1 MFDSLPRRSRRLAL
15 TATFAGVFLA
25 VAGIIAFVAL
35 RPRAGYQPGQKV
47 EGLTSDLSRDL
58 PADYPRVTFVDV
70 TSQAGIQ
77 FQHFWGER
85 TSQIPEDMGSGAAW
99 GDYDNDGWPD
109 LFLVNLAGP
118 ITLSPD
124 SLRRSPAHCAL
135 YHNNH
140 DGTFTDV
147 SAQAGVDL
155 RIWGMGAEWGD
166 YDNDGHLDLVVS
178 AYGEN
183 VLFRNNG
190 DGTFSNRTRESGI
203 GGKRGFWSGVAWADY
218 DRDGF
223 LDLYVAGYVR
233 YARPSESFAASHYD
247 VENPVSINP
256 NAFPPERNLLYHNNR
271 NGTFT
276 EVAVA
281 AGVLGDRGKS
291 LEAAWVDFDDDG
303 WPDIYVANDV
313 TDNQLFRNLHNG
325 RFADVSHEAR
335 VADYRSAMGLA
346 IGDWDGDQDLDIFI
360 THWIAQENA
369 LYNHVSNKPL
379 EFEDVADRFGVGQ
392 IALDFVGWGTFFFD
406 YDNDGKLDLF
416 VSNGHTFQRRD
427 APQLLAPETPQ
438 LFWNRGPEDG
448 FYNVSAASGPYF
460 RVPHVGRGAAFAD
473 YDNDGDLDVVVVNHS
488 GAAALLRNEGGNR
501 NHWLNVRLEG
511 GGGGR
516 RSNRTAAGAKLR
528 VVAGTQVFIR
538 EIGAQASYLSQNDLT
553 EHFGLGALTQ
563 VDSIAVVWPSG
574 ARQAVTNVAAGQT
587 VRIVEGR
594 DAVAVTDTAVS
605 RQAVRDFWSLYRAAT
620 AARVEGRSV
629 DARDGYRAARELNPR
644 HEDVLYYLGNME
656 LELGN
661 FADAETAWRR
671 LVEVNPSS
679 ARAHSRLGDLY
690 ACPDTGAPWDLGRA
704 RTELARAAELNRE
717 ETGPLLRLGEV
728 ALLRGDWSGALRQ
741 FDAVIVTH
749 PKSVEAHFLKGYVA
763 WKRGQQALAATELRQ
778 AEALANAPQPV
789 PQAPSEGDT
798 KQGASGAAPMVT
810 QSTRCRLFGDQ
821 LEPYADLDRRI
832 KQATSRHQ

>member
-15 TATFAGVFLA
+15 TATFAAVFLA
-25 VAGIIAFVAL
+25 VAGIIAFVTL
-35 RPRAGYQPGQKV
+35 RPRPGYQPGQKV

-58 PADYPRVTFVDV
+58 PGDYPRVTFVDV

-99 GDYDNDGWPD
+99 GDYDDDGWPD

-183 VLFRNNG
+183 ILFRNNG

-276 EVAVA
+276 EVAAA

-325 RFADVSHEAR
+325 RFTDVSHEAR

-369 LYNHVSNKPL
+369 LYNHLSNKPL

-427 APQLLAPETPQ
+427 APKLLAPETPQ

-460 RVPHVGRGAAFAD
+460 SVPHVGRGAAFAD

-501 NHWLNVRLEG
+501 NHWLNVRLE
-511 GGGGR
+511 GGGR

-574 ARQAVTNVAAGQT
+574 ARQAATNVAAGQT
-587 VRIVEGR
+587 VRIVEGH
-594 DAVAVTDTAVS
+594 DAVRAVTDTEVS

-620 AARVEGRSV
+620 AARVEGRIV
-629 DARDGYRAARELNPR
+629 DARDGYRAARDLNPR

-661 FADAETAWRR
+661 YSGAQRAWQQ
-671 LVEVNPSS
+671 LVEVNPAS
-679 ARAHSRLGDLY
+679 ARTHSRLGDLY
-690 ACPDTGAPWDLGRA
+690 ACPDSGAPWVLPRA
-704 RTELARAAELNRE
+704 EREFARAAELNRE
-717 ETGPLLRLGEV
+717 ETGPLLRLGEIAV
-728 ALLRGDWSGALRQ
+728 LRGDWSSAVRY
-741 FDAVIVTH
+741 FDAVIGSH
-749 PKSVEAHFLKGYVA
+749 SRSVEAHFLKGYVA
-763 WKRGQQALAATELRQ
+763 WRRGQNDDARALHRT
-778 AEALANAPQPV
+778 AESLAHGAQPV
-789 PQAPSEGDT
+789 QPAPAEGDT
-798 KQGASGAAPMVT
+798 KHGTTPLVSRA
-810 QSTRCRLFGDQ
+810 TRCRLFHQ
-821 LEPYADLDRRI
+821 VEPYDDLDRRI
-832 KQATSRHQ
+832 QQATSLHQ

>member
-15 TATFAGVFLA
+15 TATSAAVFLT

-35 RPRAGYQPGQKV
+35 RPRAGYQAGQKV

-58 PADYPRVTFVDV
+58 PRDYPRVTFVDV

-77 FQHFWGER
+77 YRHFWGER
-85 TSQIPEDMGSGAAW
+85 TSQIAEDMGSGAAW

-271 NGTFT
+271 NGTFA
-276 EVAVA
+276 EVAAA

-369 LYNHVSNKPL
+369 LYNHLSNKPL

-427 APQLLAPETPQ
+427 APQLLAPQTAQ
-438 LFWNRGPEDG
+438 LFWNHGPKDG
-448 FYNVSAASGPYF
+448 FYDVSAVSGPYF

-501 NHWLNVRLEG
+501 NHWLNVKVEDR
-511 GGGGR
+511 
-516 RSNRTAAGAKLR
+516 AVGAKIR
-528 VVAGTQVFIR
+528 VVVDTIVAVR
-538 EIGAQASYLSQNDLT
+538 EVGAQASYLSQNDPT
-553 EHFGLGALTQ
+553 EHFGLGIRGQ
-563 VDSIAVVWPSG
+563 VDSVVVTWPDG
-574 ARQAVTNVAAGQT
+574 KRQTQTHVAADQT
-587 VRIVEGR
+587 LRMRLGSGSNSPQ
-594 DAVAVTDTAVS
+594 DAI
-605 RQAVRDFWSLYRAAT
+605 REFWSRYREAT
-620 AARVEGRSV
+620 TARVEGRL
-629 DARDGYRAARELNPR
+629 DAARDAYRQALALDPR

-661 FADAETAWRR
+661 YAAADSAWQQ
-671 LVEVNPSS
+671 LVKVNPGS
-679 ARAHSRLGDLY
+679 ARTHSRLGDLY
-690 ACPDTGAPWDLGRA
+690 ACPDPGAPWDLARA
-704 RTELARAAELNRE
+704 EHEFARAAALNRE

-728 ALLRGDWSGALRQ
+728 ALLGGHWADALRY
-741 FDAVIVTH
+741 FDAVIGSH
-749 PKSVEAHFLKGYVA
+749 SRSVEAHFLKGYVA
-763 WKRGQQALAATELRQ
+763 WKQGKTELAQTQYRA
-778 AEALANAPQPV
+778 AEALAASQPV
-789 PQAPSEGDT
+789 QHAPAEGDT
-798 KQGASGAAPMVT
+798 KHGTAPLV
-810 QSTRCRLFGDQ
+810 SRPTRCRLFSDQ
-821 LEPYADLDRRI
+821 LEPFADLARRI
-832 KQATSRHQ
+832 EQATARHQ